1 MHDGEFFPVIL
12 VGIGANL
19 AGPSGGPAA
28 MVEAG
33 LAALDGGGVRVVRRS
48 RLWSSPAWPPSDQ
61 PPYVNA
67 VALVETA
74 LSPADLLARLHAIE
88 AELGRVR
95 GERWAA
101 RTLDLDLLAYRDRI
115 LRPAAEGGLAI
126 PHPRMADRAF
136 VLLPLA
142 DIAPDWRHPETG
154 RSLSDLVAALPPDHQ
169 TVPLIP

>member
-1 MHDGEFFPVIL
+1 MIL

-19 AGPSGGPAA
+19 AGNAGGPAG

-33 LAALDGGGVRVVRRS
+33 LAALDGGGVRVARRS

-67 VALVETA
+67 AALVETA
-74 LSPADLLARLHAIE
+74 LGPADLLARLHAIE
-88 AELGRVR
+88 AEGGRVR

-101 RTLDLDLLAYRDRI
+101 RPLDLDLLAYGGRV
-115 LRPAAEGGLAI
+115 LRPAAEGDLAL
-126 PHPRMADRAF
+126 PHPRLADRAF

-142 DIAPDWRHPETG
+142 DIVPDWRHPETG
-154 RSLSDLVAALPPDHQ
+154 RTLADLIAALPSDHR
-169 TVPLIP
+169 TAPLG